1 MNKVEEAIS
10 RGIYR
15 SREGSLLGVCK
26 GIADHFDF
34 SVFKVRA
41 MTLAFMFLSGFW
53 PITILYFIAALIM
66 KPEPVVAI
74 HSDEEQA
81 FYDSYLSS
89 RRDAVFRLKKK
100 FEQLERRIQRMEHIV
115 TEREFNWESRME

>member
-1 MNKVEEAIS
+1 MNKVEEAIT

-15 SREGSLLGVCK
+15 SRDGSLFGVCR
-26 GIADHFDF
+26 GFADHFDF

-41 MTLAFMFLSGFW
+41 MTFLFMFLSGFW
-53 PITILYFIAALIM
+53 PITILYFVAALIM

-74 HSDEEQA
+74 HSEAEQA

-89 RRDAVFRLKKK
+89 KRDAVFRLKRK
-100 FEQLERRIQRMEHIV
+100 FEHLDRRLQRMEHIV
-115 TEREFNWESRME
+115 TERQFNWESRME

>member
-15 SREGSLLGVCK
+15 SREGSMLGVCK

-41 MTLAFMFLSGFW
+41 IMLAFMFLSGFW

-66 KPEPVVAI
+66 KPAPVVEI

-100 FEQLERRIQRMEHIV
+100 FDHLERRIQRMEHIV
-115 TEREFNWESRME
+115 TDREFNWESRME

>member
-26 GIADHFDF
+26 GIADQFDF

-41 MTLAFMFLSGFW
+41 TTLAVMFLSGFW

-66 KPEPVVAI
+66 KPAPVVAI

-100 FEQLERRIQRMEHIV
+100 FDRLELRIQRMEHIV
-115 TEREFNWESRME
+115 TEREFNWESRIE

>member
-1 MNKVEEAIS
+1 MNKLEEAIT

-15 SREGSLLGVCK
+15 SREGSLFGVCK
-26 GIADHFDF
+26 GMADHFDF

-41 MTLAFMFLSGFW
+41 MTLLVMFLSGFW

-74 HSDEEQA
+74 HSEEEQV

-100 FEQLERRIQRMEHIV
+100 FDHLEHRIQRMEHMV
-115 TEREFNWESRME
+115 TEPEFNWESRME